1 MVLTMTDSVGPR
13 ALGMQVT
20 PENVLRLRNALTA
33 EADRVYHDLR
43 RAEQDLHV
51 GACGTDPLS
60 QPVADIMNA
69 KIQGHMR
76 DAFAYVQTL
85 RDGAEDLHQ
94 MARAYGHTEAVIQAS
109 FAHYQHYE
117 LPGIQARADQRVAR
131 AGDRVAELI
140 APPPPRPAPFPGM
153 IGQS

>member
-1 MVLTMTDSVGPR
+1 MVLTMTDPAGPK
-13 ALGMQVT
+13 ALGMHVT

-33 EADRVYHDLR
+33 EADRVYHDLK
-43 RAEQDLHV
+43 RAEYDLHV

-76 DAFAYVQTL
+76 DAYYYVKTL
-85 RDGAEDLHQ
+85 QGAAEDLDQ
-94 MARAYGHTEAVIQAS
+94 MARAYGHTEAAIQAS
-109 FAHYQHYE
+109 FARYQQYE
-117 LPGIQARADQRVAR
+117 LPDIQARADERVAQT
-131 AGDRVAELI
+131 GDRVAELI
-140 APPPPRPAPFPGM
+140 APPQPRPAPFPGM